1 MPYIHKWVDPDLYL
15 EHKGVKVYRSYKDDD
30 YDQQLEYHFQV
41 QKAGAT
47 TCYEDH
53 MYEFDVRDLV
63 TRDWKGDTHQAIKEA
78 IDRGG
83 RGLLL
88 VATGKEGE

>member
-1 MPYIHKWVDPDLYL
+1 MPYIHKWVDPDFYL

-30 YDQQLEYHFQV
+30 YDQQLDYHFQV
-41 QKAGAT
+41 QSAGGT

-53 MYEFDVRDLV
+53 MHEFDVRDLV
-63 TRDWKGDTHQAIKEA
+63 TGDWKGDTHQAIKEA

-83 RGLLL
+83 RKLLE
-88 VATGKEGE
+88 AA